1 MLILIFSLFHPTLS
15 DPFGIDPSMSKRY
28 QDAIDLSNNTFTCLD
43 GSLVIPLSKL
53 NDGSCDCPDNSD
65 EPGTNACL
73 NGHFYCKNIGGKPK
87 LIPSIKVNDG
97 VCDCCD
103 GSDEFDNP
111 NSQCPNICS
120 DLVELSSKG
129 RNKIYKNI
137 EYGLIKKNQSLAKTQ
152 EDYKSDTIMLN
163 ELKKDLSLFEH
174 ELDIL
179 NRKKREK
186 RKIWKI
192 EKRQLKGITEEQHA
206 EYKRRKNEYINKPKK
221 VKETYFEPDVHGMN
235 VPFDEDLG
243 SIDWNVDEDIEE
255 LIFEATPRPLP
266 VKRNS
271 HYQEYDE
278 QQGRIEKRKNKWK
291 KLEKAE
297 KENMKKAEEKAESKG
312 FLNQA
317 FSKIK
322 ELKSI
327 IASDKPKSYEE
338 YKKVEKEIE
347 EMNIKNSETRNKMF
361 AIERKLRFDLGKDNL
376 WYPLAKERF
385 ELIDKNGN
393 DYQINMFDNVM
404 TRQHGASWYGT
415 CCGTFKGFNETQ
427 KVMYYEEGSLCWEGS
442 PRRTEVYLY
451 CGPSNKFLDMEEV
464 DRCVYRAHFETP
476 LSCTD
481 DYLDYIKN
489 MSDIDLSEF
498 ISRWELVE

>member
-1 MLILIFSLFHPTLS
+1 
-15 DPFGIDPSMSKRY
+15 
-28 QDAIDLSNNTFTCLD
+28 
-43 GSLVIPLSKL
+43 
-53 NDGSCDCPDNSD
+53 
-65 EPGTNACL
+65 
-73 NGHFYCKNIGGKPK
+73 
-87 LIPSIKVNDG
+87 
-97 VCDCCD
+97 
-103 GSDEFDNP
+103 
-111 NSQCPNICS
+111 
-120 DLVELSSKG
+120 
-129 RNKIYKNI
+129 
-137 EYGLIKKNQSLAKTQ
+137 
-152 EDYKSDTIMLN
+152 
-163 ELKKDLSLFEH
+163 
-174 ELDIL
+174 
-179 NRKKREK
+179 
-186 RKIWKI
+186 
-192 EKRQLKGITEEQHA
+192 
-206 EYKRRKNEYINKPKK
+206 
-221 VKETYFEPDVHGMN
+221 MN

-312 FLNQA
+312 FLNKA

-393 DYQINMFDNVM
+393 DDQINMFDNVM